1 MSDDD
6 GIFFITQ
13 NSINLD
19 IFSFLKHD
27 SLSLSKMVKEIYITN
42 INFKKMQ
49 FFNKKR
55 SILHYLQNQSLLRKQ
70 YSCIYVTFSL
80 VKSC

>member
-1 MSDDD
+1 MSDND

-42 INFKKMQ
+42 MDK
-49 FFNKKR
+49 
-55 SILHYLQNQSLLRKQ
+55 L
-70 YSCIYVTFSL
+70 
-80 VKSC
+80 